1 MTDKKK
7 QKIRKAITKMMTLS
21 TQMADCAEYAPVE
34 FSLGNTGKTIQM
46 LDNKSF
52 VKVCKAF
59 DIPEVKVRKSWNGKV
74 LHKYADLDRGY
85 ELGVVL
91 WEDEDGYEEC
101 SEEDED
107 A

>member
-7 QKIRKAITKMMTLS
+7 QKIRKAIAKMMTLS
-21 TQMADCAEYAPVE
+21 TQMEDCATFAPVE
-34 FSLGNTGKTIQM
+34 FLLGNTGKTIQM

-74 LHKYADLDRGY
+74 FHKQTDLDRGY
-85 ELGVVL
+85 ELCVVL
-91 WEDEDGYEEC
+91 WENEDGYEEC